1 MSQQN
6 IDLVRGLFDAAE
18 RMDKQALLDAL
29 PGVIAEV
36 CDPDIE
42 WIEPGRVDARIYRG
56 HAGVLESWVRWLDQW
71 EEYHLVAERFIDC
84 GDEVLVIF
92 SERGRGASSG
102 AEVAARNFMVIT
114 VRDGKILRYREFYD
128 EGAAY
133 EAAGIGAQD
142 RPA

>member
-1 MSQQN
+1 MSQEN
-6 IDLVRGLFDAAE
+6 VNLVKGLFGAAE

-42 WIEPGRVDARIYRG
+42 WVEPGRVDARTYRG
-56 HAGVLESWVRWLDQW
+56 HAGVLESWTRWLDQW
-71 EEYHLVAERFIDC
+71 EEYQLVAERFIDC
-84 GDEVLVIF
+84 GDEVLVAF

-114 VRDGKILRYREFYD
+114 VRDGRIVRYREFYD
-128 EGAAY
+128 EAAAY
-133 EAAGIGAQD
+133 EAAGLNPAD
-142 RPA
+142 RSS